1 MIFIT
6 VCVYVY
12 IFPKKIRVVS
22 MNRKFLYLQI
32 CFLVKGFVN
41 LLVYILADILVFHEL
56 QTQQILT

>member
-1 MIFIT
+1 MYTF
-6 VCVYVY
+6 
-12 IFPKKIRVVS
+12 FPKKIRAVS
-22 MNRKFLYLQI
+22 INRKFLYLQI